1 MIAISPSY
9 NRKLAAN
16 NNMPVPEWRLPP
28 VIIGG
33 VSFGVGIFWFAWTG
47 FRQDIHW
54 IAPTLS
60 GLATGFGI
68 LSIFLNLLNYLIESY
83 LMFAASAIAANTL
96 LRSLAGAAFP
106 LFARYVVSTRLR
118 FTKQSRSL
126 TAAQANDRGDGR
138 RSSW

>member
-1 MIAISPSY
+1 MIATSPAY

-16 NNMPVPEWRLPP
+16 NNMPIPEWRLPP

-33 VSFGVGIFWFAWTG
+33 VFFAIGIFWFAWTG
-47 FRQDIHW
+47 FRGNIHW

-68 LSIFLNLLNYLIESY
+68 LSIFLNCLNYLIESY
-83 LMFAASAIAANTL
+83 LMFAASAIAANTF

-106 LFARYVVSTRLR
+106 LFARCVVSM
-118 FTKQSRSL
+118 
-126 TAAQANDRGDGR
+126 ANI
-138 RSSW
+138 

>member
-1 MIAISPSY
+1 MICGELCAGVYIVIIQPSY

-16 NNMPVPEWRLPP
+16 NNMPIPEWRLPP
-28 VIIGG
+28 VIVGG
-33 VSFGVGIFWFAWTG
+33 VSFGIGIFWFAWTG
-47 FRQDIHW
+47 FRHDIHW

-106 LFARYVVSTRLR
+106 LFAR
-118 FTKQSRSL
+118 
-126 TAAQANDRGDGR
+126 
-138 RSSW
+138 